1 MKMSNNASPGGGAKW
16 ATLAYHRRWL
26 LKQADALFD
35 FFAPHSMDPAG
46 GFVALDE
53 TGQPVARTGSG
64 QPRSYEIHATTRMVH
79 CFAIARLMG
88 RPGAWAFVDHGMNF

>member
-1 MKMSNNASPGGGAKW
+1 MVGDGTGGDAKW

-35 FFAPHSMDPAG
+35 FFEPHSMDPAG

-53 TGQPVARTGSG
+53 TGPTHRASRVG
-64 QPRSYEIHATTRMVH
+64 QT
-79 CFAIARLMG
+79 ARL
-88 RPGAWAFVDHGMNF
+88 